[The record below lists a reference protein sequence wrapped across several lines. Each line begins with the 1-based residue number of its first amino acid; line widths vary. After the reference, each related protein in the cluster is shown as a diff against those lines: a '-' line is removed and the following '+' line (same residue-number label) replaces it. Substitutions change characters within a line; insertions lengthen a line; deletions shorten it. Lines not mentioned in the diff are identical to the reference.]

1 MATHG
6 QSSRGRSRN
15 GNKYELADNASLYE
29 SEDYEE
35 VLVGRYAY
43 DYCLGMRVGLCQF
56 EDWIADELSEDLL
69 GDFSIYG
76 YSYSGIGVHLENLN
90 QAERAKYP
98 KSMLAAS
105 TIYILCLA
113 CAKLAIL
120 MFYYALLNVM
130 QFWKYVIYVV
140 SGIIVAYTLAIF
152 FALIFACYPVE
163 RNWDPI
169 PQFWDMD
176 YCIDRTGLYL
186 ATALTNTTSDIIL
199 ILIPIPIIWR
209 LHVPVGQ
216 KLGIA
221 AIFGVGCMTI
231 ITSIARLA
239 TIYPLVTSKDQPY
252 EMGLASILT

>member
-1 MATHG
+1 M
-6 QSSRGRSRN
+6 
-15 GNKYELADNASLYE
+15 
-29 SEDYEE
+29 
-35 VLVGRYAY
+35 
-43 DYCLGMRVGLCQF
+43 
-56 EDWIADELSEDLL
+56 
-69 GDFSIYG
+69 
-76 YSYSGIGVHLENLN
+76 HLENLN

-98 KSMLAAS
+98 KVRLLPRSDRRFGLAPADDCVQQQSMLAAS

-130 QFWKYVIYVV
+130 QFWKYVIYIV

-152 FALIFACYPVE
+152 FALIFACHPVE

-221 AIFGVGCMTI
+221 AIFGVGCM
-231 ITSIARLA
+231 
-239 TIYPLVTSKDQPY
+239 
-252 EMGLASILT
+252 